1 MRQFHGIQY
10 RGERFQKQLWVRTTR
25 SRSPRIRRHR
35 PRASKRTELA
45 TLVHRGER
53 LAHVEQH
60 LDALVRGLINAR
72 VRDLDTEAAQAE
84 DVRDDVAPG
93 ELASCRLLI
102 PRPGMMV

>member
-1 MRQFHGIQY
+1 M
-10 RGERFQKQLWVRTTR
+10 
-25 SRSPRIRRHR
+25 
-35 PRASKRTELA
+35 
-45 TLVHRGER
+45 
-53 LAHVEQH
+53 
-60 LDALVRGLINAR
+60 RGLINAR